1 MTDKLLDVEGIERC
15 TIAAVAPQQVHEMY
29 RAHQLPGWLLAIDG
43 GSMGRA
49 CSAVPLSH
57 AVDNANPEVIAD
69 IVTQYAAQGMQ
80 AKFRLPDVPAFA
92 AFVAKLHTLGY
103 RSASPTWVQ
112 TTTAAALCAAT
123 ANASLAANHTVEL
136 ANDADQNWTRVF
148 AKGQAPSAD
157 DLARVDNFRRGT
169 GVVFASVR
177 QAHVQSNAQDPQ
189 TVAVGAAAFSHGWAC
204 VHGLNTLPAY
214 RGQGMGSSVL
224 AALAQAALARGVQ
237 HVMLQVED
245 YNTSAQA
252 LYSRLG
258 FSKAWKY
265 VYWQLP

>member
-1 MTDKLLDVEGIERC
+1 VTGTSLDIQGIERC
-15 TIAAVAPQQVHEMY
+15 TIAAVAPQQVH
-29 RAHQLPGWLLAIDG
+29 AQPGWLLAMDG

-49 CSAVPLSH
+49 HSAVPLSH
-57 AVDNANPEVIAD
+57 VASNANPEVIAA
-69 IVTQYAAQGMQ
+69 IVAQYAAQGMQ

-92 AFVAKLHTLGY
+92 AFVAKLYTLGY

-123 ANASLAANHTVEL
+123 ANASLAANYTVEL
-136 ANDADQNWTRVF
+136 ANDADQDWIRVF
-148 AKGQAPSAD
+148 AKGREPSAD

-177 QAHVQSNAQDPQ
+177 QAAAQGQ
-189 TVAVGAAAFSHGWAC
+189 QAVAAGAAAFSHGWAC

-214 RGQGMGSSVL
+214 RGQGIGSSVL
-224 AALAQAALARGVQ
+224 AALAQAALARNVDR
-237 HVMLQVED
+237 VMLQVEQD
-245 YNTSAQA
+245 NTGAQV
-252 LYSRLG
+252 LYRRVG
-258 FSKAWKY
+258 FSTAWKY